1 MSSLAVGGEDGTLD
15 KRFLDN
21 LRGRVFAKSGF
32 VNGVS
37 CLSGYVKTSDDQW
50 YAFSILMN
58 SVGYGAKQLQE
69 KIVKAI
75 DTNPSR
81 SVAGGM

>member
-1 MSSLAVGGEDGTLD
+1 MAGVLVIAVAGADGTFEG
-15 KRFLDN
+15 RFKGSLK
-21 LRGRVFAKSGF
+21 GRVIGK
-32 VNGVS
+32 
-37 CLSGYVKTSDDQW
+37 SGYVDYVSAISGFLKARDDKW

-75 DTNPSR
+75 DANSAKGR
-81 SVAGGM
+81 